1 MIWPSVSSRSPGKIY
16 FNRLFGNPY
25 LLKNETWFLPELFG
39 AEKESKTVAGMLN
52 VQPLMGKF
60 ATKEQILSNVEE
72 ASLLYFAAHGIA
84 SGEDPLEKSFLM
96 LSAETFEQD
105 WWTAKEIQ
113 SARLKANLAVLS
125 ACQTG
130 LGQTHDAGII
140 GLSRAFQIAG
150 VPRVVMSLWSVDDEA
165 TNYLMQAFMKHLQTE
180 RIASEALRKAMLEA
194 KQEYSEPLH
203 WASFALF
210 GTPR

>member
-1 MIWPSVSSRSPGKIY
+1 MA
-16 FNRLFGNPY
+16 LNPY
-25 LLKNETWFLPELFG
+25 LPKNETWFLTELFG
-39 AEKESKTVAGMLN
+39 AEEESETVAGMLN
-52 VQPLMGKF
+52 LEPLIGKF
-60 ATKEQILSNVEE
+60 ATKDQILSKVEE

-84 SGEDPLEKSFLM
+84 SREDPLEKSFLM
-96 LSAETFEQD
+96 RSAETFEQG

-130 LGQTHDAGII
+130 LGQAHDAGII

-150 VPRVVMSLWSVDDEA
+150 VPRVVMSLWRVDDEA
-165 TNYLMQAFMKHLQTE
+165 TNYLMQAFMKHLQTGM
-180 RIASEALRKAMLEA
+180 IASEALQKAMLEA
-194 KQEYSEPLH
+194 KGEYSEPLH